1 LFRFYCTGVSIPV
14 LKAGDFA
21 AGVHAMARRLSAVL
35 MLVVL
40 STACATP
47 RVVRLDTGDGT
58 PLEYRPATWHRSVEV
73 SAADFEQALG
83 RLVLEEPLTL
93 RPAGQGWLVRTS
105 SSPVSRES
113 SMGYW
118 LGKGMGGPCRPGQPK
133 VQCLSLLDDVL
144 GLRPW
149 EKVAAGLGLSLEPMR
164 ESIARALEETMTP
177 QFFAA
182 AIGAGLVSWAIL
194 AANPEPVFTKAAALV
209 AALMVLYLGVD
220 TFIAVVRAC
229 QELRR
234 ACEEAVT
241 PEELEAASQRF
252 AETVGPQVARVFIL
266 AVTVVVSRGTMGGA
280 TWLAARLPLLPSF
293 AEVSAVG
300 SSQVGIVLE
309 QVGEVSLVAVVG
321 ESLAISLAPTA
332 VAMVARGTP
341 AGGAAGSGFRSW
353 GSYSGFRSAMGSAGE
368 GKQWHHIVEQTP
380 GNVERFGPHSLQ
392 NTENV
397 IPLDQALH
405 ARVSAFY
412 SSIREGITRSSR
424 LTVRQWLSTQS
435 YEEQRRFGL
444 LAIENVRKGL
454 WR

>member
-1 LFRFYCTGVSIPV
+1 MV
-14 LKAGDFA
+14 
-21 AGVHAMARRLSAVL
+21 RRLSAVL

-47 RVVRLDTGDGT
+47 RVVRLDTGEGP
-58 PLEYRPATWHRSVEV
+58 PLEYRPPTWNQSVEV
-73 SAADFEQALG
+73 SAADFEEALG
-83 RLVLEEPLTL
+83 RLVLERQLTL

-105 SSPVSRES
+105 SSPVSQES

-118 LGKGMGGPCRPGQPK
+118 LGKGMGGPCRLGQPK
-133 VQCLSLLDDVL
+133 EQCLSLLDDVL

-234 ACEEAVT
+234 ACEQAVT
-241 PEELEAASQRF
+241 PEELKEASQRF
-252 AETVGPQVARVFIL
+252 AEAVGPQVARVFIL

-309 QVGEVSLVAVVG
+309 QVGEVSLVAVMG
-321 ESLAISLAPTA
+321 ESLSISLAPTA
-332 VAMVARGTP
+332 VAMVARGTS

-353 GSYSGFRSAMGSAGE
+353 GSFSGFRSAMGSAGE

-380 GNVERFGPHSLQ
+380 GNVERFGPHALH
-392 NTENV
+392 NTQNV
-397 IPLDQALH
+397 IPLEKKLH
-405 ARVSAFY
+405 TRVSALY
-412 SSIREGITRSSR
+412 SSIRQNITGSDS

-435 YEEQRRFGL
+435 YEAQRKFGL
-444 LAIENVRKGL
+444 RAIENVTKGI
-454 WR
+454 W